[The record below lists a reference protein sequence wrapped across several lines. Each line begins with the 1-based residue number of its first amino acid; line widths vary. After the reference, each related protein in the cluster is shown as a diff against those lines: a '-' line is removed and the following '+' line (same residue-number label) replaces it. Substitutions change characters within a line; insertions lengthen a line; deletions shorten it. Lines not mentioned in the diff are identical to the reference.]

1 MVQNVRLKYQ
11 TQRRSFLKRLPN
23 LQETLTIPH
32 LVDGLTNCRN
42 HFCHFSHL
50 GEEIFLQGLKQ
61 NFGQMASP
69 ARFTAVSLFL
79 FYFSFKKK
87 GSPVWY
93 DYALSTKSKWCRNG
107 FWFFT
112 CFQVLLPPWKVFPTY
127 FHPSLTEPPVSTH
140 LEVSF
145 SSHLPTPRDTDL
157 EPRIITTGNQKSRWS
172 HH

>member
-69 ARFTAVSLFL
+69 ARLAAVSLFL
-79 FYFSFKKK
+79 FYFSFKEKVPRYGMIMLFQQK
-87 GSPVWY
+87 ASDVEMVF
-93 DYALSTKSKWCRNG
+93 DSSLVFKSYCLLEK
-107 FWFFT
+107 
-112 CFQVLLPPWKVFPTY
+112 CF
-127 FHPSLTEPPVSTH
+127 
-140 LEVSF
+140 
-145 SSHLPTPRDTDL
+145 
-157 EPRIITTGNQKSRWS
+157 
-172 HH
+172 HHISIGV